1 LRIKYSNWEWI
12 SSSFSFCW
20 WK

>member
-1 LRIKYSNWEWI
+1 MSATYPPPLLA
-12 SSSFSFCW
+12 FSFCW